1 MRFDKLTTKFQQA
14 FADAQSIAVGQDNP
28 TIEPQHL
35 LLALLQQED
44 GSTLSMLQRSGVN
57 TGPLLENIK
66 QSVQRLPKL
75 DHSGGEITISR
86 TLNNLLNLADKE
98 AQKRN
103 DQFIASEMFLLAILQ
118 DKNEIGTLLKQH
130 GANYTALEKAI
141 NTIRGGEQVRSAEAE
156 SSREALKKYT
166 LDLTERARQGKLDPV
181 IGRDDEIRRAIQVLQ
196 RRTKNNPVLI
206 GEPGVGKTAIVEGL
220 AQRIINGEVPE
231 SLKDKRVLSLDMA
244 ALLAGAKYRGE
255 FEERLKSVLK
265 ELSQDEGK
273 TIVFIDEL
281 HTMVGAGKAEG
292 AMDAGNMLKPALARG
307 ELHCVGATTLDEYR
321 KYIEKDAALER
332 RFQKVL
338 VEEPTVEATIA
349 ILRGLQEKYE
359 VHHGV
364 DITDPAIVAAA
375 ELSNRYITDRFLPDK
390 AIDLIDE
397 AAARIRME
405 IDSKPEALDKL
416 DRRLIQLKIEREA
429 IKKEK
434 DEASQKRLQLL
445 EDEIKQKEREYAD
458 LDEIWK
464 TEKFHV
470 QGSQQIKEE
479 MEKIK
484 LEIEAATR
492 KGDWQKVSELQ
503 YGRLPQLEAQLQ
515 SQLSDQKQQTEDS
528 GQGFLGAMPRLLR
541 TQVGAEEI
549 AEVVSRATG
558 IPVSKM
564 MQGEREKL
572 LLMEQNLHERV
583 IGQDE
588 AVRLVSDAI
597 RRSRAGLADPN
608 RPYGSFLF
616 LGPTGVGKT
625 ELCKALAGFLF
636 DSEDHLIRIDMSEFM
651 EKHSVA
657 RLIGAP
663 PGYIGYEEGGYLT
676 EIVRRKPYAVIL
688 LDEVEKAHPDV
699 FNVLLQ
705 VLDDGRMTDGQG
717 RTVDFKNTVIV
728 MTSNLGSQ
736 MIQEMSGSPYE
747 SIKQAVMGEVKTH
760 FRPEFINRI
769 DEVVVFH
776 ALDQKHI
783 QSIAKIQLHYLEARL
798 AKLEMKL
805 QISET
810 ALSALSQAGFDPVFG
825 ARPLKRAIQ
834 AQIENPLAK
843 EILEGNFIAKDTIKV
858 DYSDDKISFSK
869 MNE

>member
-14 FADAQSIAVGQDNP
+14 FADAQSLAVGHDSAF
-28 TIEPQHL
+28 IEPQHL
-35 LLALLQQED
+35 TLALLQQDD
-44 GSTLSMLQRSGVN
+44 GGTASLLQRSGAN
-57 TGPLLENIK
+57 IAPLRDALK
-66 QSVQRLPKL
+66 QSIESLPKVTGT
-75 DHSGGEITISR
+75 GGEITVSR
-86 TLNNLLNLADKE
+86 DLGNMLNLADKE
-98 AQKRN
+98 SQNRG
-103 DQFIASEMFLLAILQ
+103 DQFIASELFLLAALDGQ
-118 DKNEIGTLLKQH
+118 NETARLLKQH
-130 GANYTALEKAI
+130 GANRTALEQAI
-141 NTIRGGEQVRSAEAE
+141 STVRGGENVGSAEAE
-156 SSREALKKYT
+156 GSREALKKYT
-166 LDLTERARQGKLDPV
+166 LDLTERARMGKLDPV
-181 IGRDDEIRRAIQVLQ
+181 IGRDDEIRRTIQVLQ

-231 SLKDKRVLSLDMA
+231 SLKNKRVLSLDMA
-244 ALLAGAKYRGE
+244 SLLAGAKYRGE

-265 ELSQDEGK
+265 ELAQDEGN

-321 KYIEKDAALER
+321 KYVEKDAALER

-338 VEEPTVEATIA
+338 VSEPSVEATIA

-359 VHHGV
+359 LHHAV

-397 AAARIRME
+397 AAAKIRME
-405 IDSKPEALDKL
+405 RDSKPEVMDKL

-429 IKKEK
+429 IKREK
-434 DEASQKRLQLL
+434 DEASQKRLVLL
-445 EDEIKQKEREYAD
+445 EEEINKLDREYAD
-458 LDEIWK
+458 LEELLK
-464 TEKFHV
+464 TEKSRAR
-470 QGSQQIKEE
+470 GSQQIKEE
-479 MEKIK
+479 LEKFRN
-484 LEIEAATR
+484 EIEVAKR
-492 KGDWQKVSELQ
+492 KGDLETASKLQ
-503 YGRLPQLEAQLQ
+503 YERIPQLEAQLAEQ
-515 SQLSDQKQQTEDS
+515 NKRDETTTSTTEES
-528 GQGFLGAMPRLLR
+528 NKLFR

-549 AEVVSRATG
+549 AEVVSRSTG
-558 IPVSKM
+558 IPVTRM

-572 LLMEQNLHERV
+572 LLMEQKLHERV
-583 IGQDE
+583 VGQDE
-588 AVRLVSDAI
+588 AATLISDAI
-597 RRSRAGLADPN
+597 RRSRAGLSDPN

-636 DSEDHLIRIDMSEFM
+636 DSEDHLVRIDMSEFM

-663 PGYIGYEEGGYLT
+663 PGYVGYEEGGYLT

-688 LDEVEKAHPDV
+688 LDEIEKAHPDV

-736 MIQEMSGSPYE
+736 MIQEMSGRAYSD
-747 SIKQAVMGEVKTH
+747 IKSAVMEEVKTH

-776 ALDQKHI
+776 PLDEKHI
-783 QSIAKIQLHYLEARL
+783 KSIARIQLQYLEDRL
-798 AKLEMKL
+798 EKLEIALK
-805 QISET
+805 ISEPAIA
-810 ALSALSQAGFDPVFG
+810 ALAQAGFDPVYG

-834 AQIENPLAK
+834 TQIENPLAK
-843 EILEGNFIAKDTIKV
+843 KILNGEFAAKDTIKV
-858 DYSDDKISFSK
+858 DYNDDSMIFSK
-869 MNE
+869 YH

>member
-1 MRFDKLTTKFQQA
+1 MENSMRFDKLTTKFQQA
-14 FADAQSIAVGQDNP
+14 LADAQSMAVGQDNP
-28 TIEPQHL
+28 YIEPQHV

-44 GSTLSMLQRSGVN
+44 GGTTSLLQRSGTNV
-57 TGPLLENIK
+57 TPLRDKLQ
-66 QSVQRLPKL
+66 QSVERLPKVA
-75 DHSGGEITISR
+75 GTTGEISISR
-86 TLNNLLNLADKE
+86 DLNNMFNLADKE
-98 AQKRN
+98 AQKRS
-103 DQFIASEMFLLAILQ
+103 DQFIASEMFLLAVLE
-118 DKNEIGTLLKQH
+118 DKGETGGLLKQY
-130 GANYTALEKAI
+130 GANRTALEQAI
-141 NTIRGGEQVRSAEAE
+141 NTVRGGENVASAESE
-156 SSREALKKYT
+156 SSRESLKKYT
-166 LDLTERARQGKLDPV
+166 LDLNERARMGKLDPV
-181 IGRDDEIRRAIQVLQ
+181 IGRDDEIRRTIQVLQ

-220 AQRIINGEVPE
+220 AQRIVNDEVPD
-231 SLKDKRVLSLDMA
+231 SLKNKRVLSLDMA
-244 ALLAGAKYRGE
+244 ALLAGAKFRGE
-255 FEERLKSVLK
+255 FEERLKTVLK
-265 ELSQDEGK
+265 EIAQEEGS
-273 TIVFIDEL
+273 IILFIDEL

-292 AMDAGNMLKPALARG
+292 AIDAGNMLKPALARG

-338 VEEPTVEATIA
+338 VEEPNVEATIA

-405 IDSKPEALDKL
+405 RDSKPEVMDKL

-429 IKKEK
+429 IKREK
-434 DEASQKRLQLL
+434 DEASQKRLSLL
-445 EDEIKQKEREYAD
+445 EDEISRLGREYAD
-458 LDEIWK
+458 LEEILK
-464 TEKFHV
+464 AEKSRA

-479 MEKIK
+479 LEK
-484 LEIEAATR
+484 LRNEIEIAKR
-492 KGDWQKVSELQ
+492 KGDLETASKLQ
-503 YGRLPQLEAQLQ
+503 YERIPQLEAQLVEQ
-515 SQLSDQKQQTEDS
+515 IHRTENTTQPDEAS
-528 GQGFLGAMPRLLR
+528 KPKLFR

-549 AEVVSRATG
+549 AEVISRATG

-572 LLMEQNLHERV
+572 LLMEQKLHQRV

-588 AVRLVSDAI
+588 AVQLVSDAI
-597 RRSRAGLADPN
+597 RRSRAGLSDPN

-636 DSEDHLIRIDMSEFM
+636 DSEDHLVRIDMSEFM

-663 PGYIGYEEGGYLT
+663 PGYVGYEEGGYLT
-676 EIVRRKPYAVIL
+676 EIVRRKPYSVIL

-736 MIQEMSGSPYE
+736 MIQDMSGGDYQA
-747 SIKQAVMGEVKTH
+747 IKLAVMGEVKTH

-776 ALDQKHI
+776 ALDEKHI
-783 QSIAKIQLHYLEARL
+783 KSITQIQLQYLESRL
-798 AKLEMKL
+798 AKMEIEL
-805 QISET
+805 QISNA
-810 ALSALSQAGFDPVFG
+810 ALTELARAGFDPVFG

-834 AQIENPLAK
+834 SQIENPLAK
-843 EILEGNFIAKDTIKV
+843 NILEGKFAAKDTIQV
-858 DYSDDKISFSK
+858 DCENSK
-869 MNE
+869 MTFAKKV

>member
-1 MRFDKLTTKFQQA
+1 MRFDKFTTKFQQA
-14 FADAQSIAVGQDNP
+14 FADAQSLAVGQDNP
-28 TIEPQHL
+28 YIEPQHL
-35 LLALLQQED
+35 LQALLQQED
-44 GSTLSMLQRSGVN
+44 GGTASLLSRAGVN
-57 TGPLLENIK
+57 VPALKTALAGALK
-66 QSVQRLPKL
+66 RLPKVEGQ
-75 DHSGGEITISR
+75 GGEVNVSR
-86 TLNNLLNLADKE
+86 ELSALLNLTDKE
-98 AQKRN
+98 AQKHD
-103 DQFIASEMFLLAILQ
+103 DQFIASEMFLIALTQ
-118 DKNEIGTLLKQH
+118 DKGETGRLFKQH
-130 GANYTALEKAI
+130 GGTAAALNQAI
-141 NTIRGGEQVRSAEAE
+141 KDVRGGENVSSPEAE
-156 SSREALKKYT
+156 GAREALKKYT
-166 LDLTERARQGKLDPV
+166 VDVTEQARAGKLDPV
-181 IGRDDEIRRAIQVLQ
+181 IGRDDEIRRVIQILQ

-220 AQRIINGEVPE
+220 SQRIVNGEVPE
-231 SLKDKRVLSLDMA
+231 TLKNKRVLSLDMA

-265 ELSQDEGK
+265 EIAQDAGR

-292 AMDAGNMLKPALARG
+292 AIDAGNMLKPALARG

-321 KYIEKDAALER
+321 KYVEKDAALER

-338 VEEPTVEATIA
+338 VGEPSVESTIA

-375 ELSNRYITDRFLPDK
+375 ELSHRYITDRFLPDK

-397 AAARIRME
+397 AASRIKME
-405 IDSKPEALDKL
+405 IDSKPESMDKL

-429 IKKEK
+429 VRKEK
-434 DEASQKRLQLL
+434 DEASQKRMAAL
-445 EDEIKQKEREYAD
+445 EEEIARLGREYAD
-458 LDEIWK
+458 LEEVWK
-464 TEKFHV
+464 AEKSQV
-470 QGSQQIKEE
+470 QGSQHVKEE
-479 MEKIK
+479 LEKLK
-484 LEIEAATR
+484 LEMEAAKR
-492 KGDWQKVSELQ
+492 KGDWQKVSEIQ
-503 YGRLPQLEAQLQ
+503 YGKVPQLEAQL
-515 SQLSDQKQQTEDS
+515 KQADKAPAAE
-528 GQGFLGAMPRLLR
+528 AKPKLLR

-564 MQGEREKL
+564 MQGERDKL
-572 LLMEQNLHERV
+572 LLMEERLHQRV
-583 IGQDE
+583 VGQDE

-597 RRSRAGLADPN
+597 RRSRAGLADPDK
-608 RPYGSFLF
+608 PYGSFLF

-625 ELCKALAGFLF
+625 ELCKALAEFLF
-636 DSEDHLIRIDMSEFM
+636 DSEEHMIRIDMSEFM

-663 PGYIGYEEGGYLT
+663 PGYVGYEEGGYLT
-676 EIVRRKPYAVIL
+676 EAVRRKPYAVIL

-736 MIQEMSGSPYE
+736 MIQQMSSDDYQVV
-747 SIKQAVMGEVKTH
+747 KLAVMGEVKTH
-760 FRPEFINRI
+760 FRPEFVNRI
-769 DEVVVFH
+769 DEIVVFH
-776 ALDQKHI
+776 ALDEKHI
-783 QSIAKIQLHYLEARL
+783 ASIARKQIELLERRL
-798 AKLEMKL
+798 GKME
-805 QISET
+805 ISLNVSE
-810 ALSALSQAGFDPVFG
+810 AAIKRIADAGFDPIYG

-834 AQIENPLAK
+834 SELENPLAK
-843 EILEGNFIAKDTIKV
+843 RILEGGFAAKDTVRV
-858 DYSDDKISFSK
+858 DVEKGALRFTRA
-869 MNE
+869 